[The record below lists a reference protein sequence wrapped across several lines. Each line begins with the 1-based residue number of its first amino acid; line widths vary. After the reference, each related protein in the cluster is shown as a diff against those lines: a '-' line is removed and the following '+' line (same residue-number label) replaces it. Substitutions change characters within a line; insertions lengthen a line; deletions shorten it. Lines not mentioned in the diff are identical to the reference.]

1 MIVIDASV
9 LVAALIGDDPSARRC
24 RTELRLD
31 PHWITPAD
39 AVVETYAAILN
50 LADAGTVSEDRAR
63 LAVDLLA
70 SLELELFDIRPQFPR
85 MWRLRGS
92 LGHADASLVVAA
104 LANDCELLTAD
115 PRLAEA
121 ARGHCAVRLLHG
133 LPPLE
138 VDAHASAGAG
148 EDEAVSTS

>member
-9 LVAALIGDDPSARRC
+9 LVAALTGDDASARRC

-31 PHWITPAD
+31 PHWITPAE
-39 AVVETYAAILN
+39 AVVETYAAVLS

-92 LGHADASLVVAA
+92 LEHADAALVVAA

-115 PRLAEA
+115 PRLAEV

-133 LPPLE
+133 PAPE
-138 VDAHASAGAG
+138 DGEAPAAPA
-148 EDEAVSTS
+148 EDEAVPTS